1 MFYFAFIHRP
11 ALRRVDRL
19 WRGLIVTLVLVV
31 FGMGCQGQCQ
41 GPVASTD
48 PSALAA
54 HAPLDT
60 PFLVFAPTLEA
71 LVTSLDTALSE
82 LPFSEDIG
90 HSREALKEG
99 LGFDPLDGE
108 ALARLGLDR
117 KEPALGFIWGGQII
131 VAASASEPKTFMTSL
146 AGFEGQGLDLSA
158 REVQK
163 FRVLGSD
170 LIALAHRRGRVLM
183 SIPLIRGKSRDA
195 TEALVALIELDEKE
209 RWGGYQN
216 HADFLRG
223 LDDAPLLHGFVDPTP
238 WLRRREADGH
248 ARLVLERLTRQVGLI
263 HFAAHH
269 HSAAR
274 KLRISVYTPGEAA
287 QPVVIAGLGN
297 AEGKL
302 PQVGGLVRPGVL
314 GVVRVSADP
323 EALYNLFRST
333 LPAEQRL
340 GLEGFWNELDEELK
354 LDVRN
359 NVIRNFEGH
368 FLAVI
373 YGFQERVLQADNP
386 TMLDDLFKLKATR
399 EAVLIPIKDR
409 NALEPIL
416 DVATQISRGH
426 LRRQV
431 IRHTIQYAWIPDGSL
446 EWALILHDD
455 YLLFVDSAVAF
466 DHAIAWERSPRSL
479 SDSLKEVG
487 LDRILEEKRSG
498 FYVDL
503 TTLSNLLA
511 ENGQKT
517 PAAWMR
523 PFDTLVFSTDE
534 KHAQIEL
541 IYHRD

>member
-1 MFYFAFIHRP
+1 
-11 ALRRVDRL
+11 
-19 WRGLIVTLVLVV
+19 
-31 FGMGCQGQCQ
+31 MGCKSQCQ
-41 GPVASTD
+41 GPVAGTD
-48 PSALAA
+48 QAALAE

-71 LVTSLDTALSE
+71 LVTSLNAALSE
-82 LPFSEDIG
+82 LPFSQDIV
-90 HSREALKEG
+90 HSRGSLKED

-108 ALARLGLDR
+108 ALAELGLAR
-117 KEPALGFIWGGQII
+117 SEPALGFIWREQLI
-131 VAASASEPKTFMTSL
+131 VAASANEPNTFAASL
-146 AGFEGQGLDLSA
+146 SGFGADGLNVSA
-158 REVQK
+158 EEIQK
-163 FRVLGSD
+163 FQVFGSD
-170 LIALAHRRGRVLM
+170 SIALAHRRGRVLM
-183 SIPLIRGKSRDA
+183 SVPLIRGKSRDGA
-195 TEALVALIELDEKE
+195 EALVALIELDEKA
-209 RWGGYQN
+209 RWGGYQS

-223 LDDAPLLHGFVDPTP
+223 LEDDPVLHGFVDPAP

-248 ARLVLERLTRQVGLI
+248 ARLILERLIRQVGLI
-263 HFAAHH
+263 HFAIHH
-269 HSAAR
+269 ESAAR
-274 KLRISVYTPGEAA
+274 KLRVSVYTPGEAA
-287 QPVVIAGLGN
+287 QPVVIAGLGK
-297 AEGKL
+297 AEGEL

-323 EALYNLFRST
+323 NALYNLFRST

-340 GLEGFWNELDEELK
+340 GLEEFWKELDEELK

-359 NVIRNFEGH
+359 DVIRNFEGH

-373 YGFQERVLQADNP
+373 YGFEDKVLKADNP
-386 TMLDDLFKLKATR
+386 AMLNDLFKLKATR

-409 NALEPIL
+409 KALEPIL
-416 DVATQISRGH
+416 DVATQVSRGN

-431 IRHTIQYAWIPDGSL
+431 IRHTIQYAWIPEGSL

-479 SDSLKEVG
+479 SDSLREVG
-487 LDRILEEKRSG
+487 LDRILEESRSG

-503 TTLSNLLA
+503 TTLANLLA